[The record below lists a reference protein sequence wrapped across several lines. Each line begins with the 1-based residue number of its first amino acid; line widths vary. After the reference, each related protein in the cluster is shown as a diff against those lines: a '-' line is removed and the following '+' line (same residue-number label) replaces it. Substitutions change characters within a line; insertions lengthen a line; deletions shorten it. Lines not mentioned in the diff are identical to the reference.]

1 MTAGDNDPLVYHLA
15 ELARELDT
23 ENIPII
29 LGGGMCLYLRQK
41 FLSVRNPRYPF
52 DLPARSTADLDIFL
66 SSRLIIDAGKI
77 ESLRRVIGH
86 LGYNVL
92 PEAKN
97 FQFAKKIMLYGQE
110 RTIKIDLL
118 AAPPRDEDLSL
129 VSVHGLRI
137 KPKGAAGIHAYLT
150 DESEGIEFG
159 KLFIDPGRLEPS
171 LTLKNKIL
179 FIPSA
184 FNFLILKFHAFNDR
198 KNDEAR
204 DLGRYHAWDIFA
216 TVVRMSEVDWTDAK
230 EHLAARAARPY
241 INKAAEI
248 RKTDFSARTA
258 LGLLRLRENEAYKR
272 ERDLYDKYL
281 EPFIE
286 DLAALLPDL

>member
-1 MTAGDNDPLVYHLA
+1 MTADDHDPLVHHLA
-15 ELARELDT
+15 ELAKGLDT

-29 LGGGMCLYLRQK
+29 LGGGMSLYLRQK
-41 FLSVRNPRYPF
+41 FLSGRNPRYPF

-66 SSRLIIDAGKI
+66 SSRLIADAGKI

-86 LGYNVL
+86 LGYSVV

-118 AAPPRDEDLSL
+118 AAPPRGEDLSL

-137 KPKGAAGIHAYLT
+137 KPRGAAGIHAYLT
-150 DESEGIEFG
+150 NESEGIEFG
-159 KLFIDPGRLEPS
+159 KLSIDPGLLDPS
-171 LTLKNKIL
+171 FTSKNKTL

-184 FNFLILKFHAFNDR
+184 FNFLILKLHAFNDR
-198 KNDEAR
+198 KNDEAK
-204 DLGRYHAWDIFA
+204 DSGRYHAWDIFA
-216 TVVRMSEVDWTDAK
+216 TVVRMSEGDWTAAK
-230 EHLAARAARPY
+230 EHLAAHAARLY
-241 INKAAEI
+241 IKKAAEI
-248 RKTDFSARTA
+248 RKTDFSVRTA
-258 LGLLRLRENEAYKR
+258 LGLLRLRENESYKGER
-272 ERDLYDKYL
+272 ELYDNYL

-286 DLAALLPDL
+286 DLAALLPGF